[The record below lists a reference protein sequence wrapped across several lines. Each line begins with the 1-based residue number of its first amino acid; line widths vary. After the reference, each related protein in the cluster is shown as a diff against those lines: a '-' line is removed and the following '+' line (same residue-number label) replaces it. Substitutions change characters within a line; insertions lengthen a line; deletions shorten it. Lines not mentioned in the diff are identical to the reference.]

1 MKLTLTR
8 KSSFMSMVLCCLVM
22 LTNLSRA
29 QQWGDYTLYSM
40 STTSKLVDTTGT
52 ATGTTTGTAFKT
64 WSGLTGNSAYGSYLL
79 PGGSLLR
86 TIKSGTLSGGGMTGR
101 LQIVNKSGTIT
112 WDYTYASS
120 TYNLHHDVCPMMNG
134 NFLVICYVVK
144 TAAEATAAGS
154 TSNISIQSEKIMEIK
169 PNGLNGADIVW
180 EWHVWDHL
188 VQNVDASKANYQSSI
203 VNHPELLNINYKTS
217 KDWLHM
223 NGIDYNPVLD
233 QIVWSSHNLNEIYV
247 IDHSTTTAEAASH
260 SGGNAGKGGDF
271 LYRWGNPAAYGATGT
286 AVLNVVHDAHWVP
299 EGYPNGGNLV
309 AFNNGGTSSFSTV
322 DQVTPPLNGYNYNL
336 TLGSAYTPT
345 SYTSRI
351 VATSKTSNKGNS
363 QQLPNGNTLICV
375 ALSGL
380 IYEVNAAGTTLW
392 QINAGGDPSQ
402 SYRYSKCYYDNA
414 APPVPTIT
422 KNGNVLVSSSA
433 SSYQWFKNGQK
444 IAGATSQ
451 NYTPSADGIYLV
463 KTTDANACIYQYSA
477 GYKYAVVSDVED
489 VDLNGLISIVPNP
502 STGTFRIEGAMS
514 LGDFTVTV
522 SDMSGQNVFEGSNTN
537 SINLDHLRQ
546 GLYLVS
552 VNTLHSGKVV
562 RRVSIEK

>member
-8 KSSFMSMVLCCLVM
+8 KSSFMSMAICCLAM
-22 LTNLSRA
+22 LTNLSKA

-64 WSGLTGNSAYGSYLL
+64 WSGLTGSSAYGSYLL
-79 PGGSLLR
+79 PGGYLLR
-86 TIKSGTLSGGGMTGR
+86 TIKAGTMSGGGMTGR
-101 LQIVNKSGTIT
+101 LQIVDKSGTIT

-134 NFLVICYVVK
+134 NFLVICYEVK

-203 VNHPELLNINYKTS
+203 VNHPELLNINYKTT
-217 KDWLHM
+217 KDWMHM

-233 QIVWSSHNLNEIYV
+233 QIVVSSHNLNEIYV
-247 IDHSTTTAEAASH
+247 IDHSTTTAEAATH
-260 SGGNAGKGGDF
+260 AGGNAGKGGDF

-363 QQLPNGNTLICV
+363 QQLPNGNTLICI

-380 IYEVNAAGTTLW
+380 IYEVNPSGTTLW

-414 APPVPTIT
+414 APAVPTIT
-422 KNGNVLVSSSA
+422 KNGNALVSSAA

-444 IAGATSQ
+444 IIGATSQ
-451 NYTPSADGIYLV
+451 TYTPSADGIYLV

-477 GYKYAVVSDVED
+477 GYKYAIVSEVED
-489 VDLNGLISIVPNP
+489 VNLNELISIVPNP
-502 STGTFRIEGAMS
+502 STGTFKIEGALA

-537 SINLDHLRQ
+537 SINLDNLRQ

-552 VNTLHSGKVV
+552 INTSHSGKVV